1 MKKLQVT
8 SYKLLKTIITLSHY
22 LIISSFFCFSAF
34 LPSAVFAQKLK
45 TTATQQKVFT
55 KNYMVN
61 SKDVLNIKAKFT
73 HISFVE
79 WDKNEVCFTTTVS
92 LKNGTENEME
102 RLLKAINITINQTG
116 KNISYKLTLSEEK
129 LKDFEINLLVNMP
142 RDVFLKIENSFGN
155 TEIGDMMNN
164 FNATISFGDLMIE
177 HLRGSDNNIELKHGN
192 LKLEKAENLS
202 FDVQFSEGKIK
213 EVNTLKLNSR
223 FNTIKIEKAKSVFLR
238 PSAHDNISILNSV
251 EKMEGEMEFG
261 ELKIKSLVHSC
272 IFDKFSFSNIKINE
286 VLKSFTTI
294 NFSSSKHSTLIL
306 NVPSSLSFA
315 FDYAGSFTDF
325 KEKNIKLN
333 ESTFEASGNSIEMSG
348 IYGKD
353 NPSGKSVK
361 IRASFGSVSL
371 FER

>member
-1 MKKLQVT
+1 MKKFVF
-8 SYKLLKTIITLSHY
+8 LL
-22 LIISSFFCFSAF
+22 FCFLAF
-34 LPSAVFAQKLK
+34 LPSTLLAQKLK
-45 TTATQQKVFT
+45 TMSTQQKVFT
-55 KNYMVN
+55 KSYMVN

-73 HISFVE
+73 HITFAE

-92 LKNGTENEME
+92 LKNGTENDME

-129 LKDFEINLLVNMP
+129 LKDFEINLLVSMP
-142 RDVFLKIENSFGN
+142 RDIFLRIENSFGN

-164 FNATISFGDLMIE
+164 FNATISFGDLTIE
-177 HLRGSDNNIELKHGN
+177 HLRGRDNSIELKHGN

-213 EVNTLKLNSR
+213 EVSTLKLNSR

-294 NFSSSKHSTLIL
+294 HFSSSKHSTLIL

-325 KEKNIKLN
+325 KDTNIKLN
-333 ESTFEASGNSIEMSG
+333 ESSFEASGNSIEMSG

-361 IRASFGSVSL
+361 IRASFGTVSL